1 MQTGFMD
8 FQKLL
13 DYWQRL
19 STLRGALGGIILAK
33 LTTFSITTEGH
44 VLNQQHLI
52 AKVLR
57 EALPYIDFLKEK
69 TLVIKLGGSTLEHQR
84 SVLQDIIWLQALGA
98 RPVLVHGGGPY
109 INEWLNKLNMPTR
122 FENGLRVTDAQ
133 TLDIVRMVLLGQVN
147 SGLVLMASQMGGKAI
162 GLSGTDGN
170 MVRARI
176 VDEKLGFVGEIESV
190 DPTLVQTLVDQGYI
204 PVVAPLG
211 QSESGTCLNINADLV
226 AAHLAGALNAE
237 KLIFLSNVV
246 GICRTDGSL
255 ISELTEAEALQLIEE
270 GVISGGMIPKVTAC
284 LNALFAVPRVHIVDG
299 REPHVLLRELFTDQG
314 AGTMIVRK

>member
-1 MQTGFMD
+1 M
-8 FQKLL
+8 
-13 DYWQRL
+13 
-19 STLRGALGGIILAK
+19 AK
-33 LTTFSITTEGH
+33 ATTFSTTTEGD
-44 VLNQQHLI
+44 VLSQHHLI
-52 AKVLR
+52 AQVLG

-98 RPVLVHGGGPY
+98 HPVLVHGGGPY
-109 INEWLNKLNMPTR
+109 INEWLEKLNMPTR
-122 FENGLRVTDAQ
+122 FENGLRVTDAL
-133 TLDIVRMVLLGQVN
+133 TLEIVRMVLMGQVN
-147 SGLVLMASQMGGKAI
+147 AGLVLMASQMGGKAI
-162 GLSGTDGN
+162 GLSGIDGN
-170 MVRARI
+170 MVRAHI
-176 VDEKLGFVGEIESV
+176 ADEKLGFVGEIDSV
-190 DPTLVQTLVDQGYI
+190 DPTLVQTLIDQGYI

-211 QSESGTCLNINADLV
+211 QSPAGSCLNINADLV

-237 KLIFLSNVV
+237 KLIFLSNVT

-255 ISELTEAEALQLIEE
+255 ISELTESEALQLIEE
-270 GVISGGMIPKVTAC
+270 GVINGGMIPKVSAC